1 MSDFIL
7 KPVELNNLASTAR
20 SVWARLQATDKRL
33 AGCQPFQA
41 WKRAVIIMGN
51 ILR

>member
-7 KPVELNNLASTAR
+7 KPVELNNLANTAR

-33 AGCQPFQA
+33 AGCQPFPGLE
-41 WKRAVIIMGN
+41 KGSDHHG
-51 ILR
+51 